1 MTQALAVAFATLL
14 IATIKQTGGFNGLN
28 NFTTFFGYNLYDP
41 TNKQMVYS
49 IAAGLLIACLL
60 VVWQL
65 NRSRFGELLVATRDQ
80 EERVRF
86 LGYDPANVKLV
97 AFVLAAVMASIGG
110 AMFAPIAGII
120 SPSDVDAT
128 ASILLIA
135 GVALGGRAALLGPAL
150 GALAVGYGQST
161 LSEQFPNQWSYF
173 QGALFI
179 VVVLLIPG
187 GLSSVLKRF
196 RKDLVRQTSG
206 LRDKVTT
213 VGTTEEVTA

>member
-1 MTQALAVAFATLL
+1 
-14 IATIKQTGGFNGLN
+14 
-28 NFTTFFGYNLYDP
+28 
-41 TNKQMVYS
+41 
-49 IAAGLLIACLL
+49 
-60 VVWQL
+60 
-65 NRSRFGELLVATRDQ
+65 
-80 EERVRF
+80 
-86 LGYDPANVKLV
+86 
-97 AFVLAAVMASIGG
+97 
-110 AMFAPIAGII
+110 MFAPIAGII

-161 LSEQFPNQWSYF
+161 LSEHFPNQWSYF

-213 VGTTEEVTA
+213 AATTEEVTA